1 MPPRRCITTD
11 TDAETN
17 RAPAGND
24 RVATVTAEPMSA
36 LRRPG
41 GHGADLGRRERRG
54 GRRDGA
60 RGGDGEGRGDRGDPG
75 GLGLIVP
82 G

>member
-24 RVATVTAEPMSA
+24 RVATVTAGPISA
-36 LRRPG
+36 PCGDRAGTVPTWAAASA
-41 GHGADLGRRERRG
+41 GADGVTAPAAATARAAATAAIRG
-54 GRRDGA
+54 G
-60 RGGDGEGRGDRGDPG
+60 
-75 GLGLIVP
+75 
-82 G
+82 